1 MSKGEGRR
9 GPKIDRSMTEQSRF
23 LRYCVTHEITV
34 TIFMATGIS
43 FMGIL
48 KEFDRK
54 ALLLGYRN
62 PEKLPKLI
70 YTCDITMIR
79 ADDVLNLRAE
89 FHAADPLNKL
99 GKRARRTSRTKD
111 EANRQE

>member
-23 LRYCVTHEITV
+23 LRYCVDHEITV
-34 TIFMATGIS
+34 TIFMATGLS

-70 YTCDITMIR
+70 YTCDVTMIR

-89 FHAADPLNKL
+89 FHAADPLTQL
-99 GKRARRTSRTKD
+99 GKQARRASRNKD
-111 EANRQE
+111 EVNRPE

>member
-1 MSKGEGRR
+1 MTMREGKR

-23 LRYCVTHEITV
+23 LAYCVDHEITV
-34 TIFMATGIS
+34 TVFMATGLS

-48 KEFDRK
+48 KAYDRK

-70 YTCDITMIR
+70 YTCDVTMIR
-79 ADDVLNLRAE
+79 ADDLLNLRGE
-89 FHAADPLNKL
+89 YRNTDPLEQL
-99 GKRARRTSRTKD
+99 GKRARRATRNKD
-111 EANRQE
+111 EADRPS